1 MANSVDPD
9 QTLQNG
15 STLFALNTLLC
26 NILLIKLTRYL
37 SAGNGLV
44 QRHKVEESISA
55 ICFMDT
61 GLETYLMALSRQ
73 SNYKRGL
80 TGISSSVL
88 KKEILLKQGY

>member
-1 MANSVDPD
+1 MKH
-9 QTLQNG
+9 T
-15 STLFALNTLLC
+15 TYKTH
-26 NILLIKLTRYL
+26 KKHL
-37 SAGNGLV
+37 SAGNGSV
-44 QRHKVEESISA
+44 QRDKVEVSISA

-88 KKEILLKQGY
+88 KRRSF